1 MRNSR
6 LFTSPETLFTANGI
20 TPSSHKLL
28 PLMVMLFQCEPLGV
42 STNDKIAFVI
52 QPQGTVEV
60 KTPKYPTISSLAGA
74 AGRLKKPLAWKEV
87 ERLAHEDHVEE
98 IMKDLR

>member
-1 MRNSR
+1 MNQ
-6 LFTSPETLFTANGI
+6 LLTQQPTSKVTYSTVSSKGQVTLPADVRK
-20 TPSSHKLL
+20 H
-28 PLMVMLFQCEPLGV
+28 LGV

-60 KTPKYPTISSLAGA
+60 KTPKYPTIASLAGA
-74 AGRLKKPLAWKEV
+74 AGSLKKPLSWKEV

-98 IMKDLR
+98 VMKDFR

>member
-1 MRNSR
+1 MNQP
-6 LFTSPETLFTANGI
+6 LTQQPTSKVTYTTVTSKGQVTIPADVRK
-20 TPSSHKLL
+20 H
-28 PLMVMLFQCEPLGV
+28 LGV

-74 AGRLKKPLAWKEV
+74 AGKLKKPLS
-87 ERLAHEDHVEE
+87 EREIEE
-98 IMKDLR
+98 IVRDDVAEAYRKKFL

>member
-1 MRNSR
+1 MDQP
-6 LFTSPETLFTANGI
+6 LTQQPTSKVTYSTVTSKGQVTIPADVRKHLGI
-20 TPSSHKLL
+20 
-28 PLMVMLFQCEPLGV
+28 

-52 QPQGTVEV
+52 SPQGTVEV

-74 AGRLKKPLAWKEV
+74 AGTLKKPLPWKEV

-98 IMKDLR
+98 VMKDLS

>member
-1 MRNSR
+1 MNQPLTQQPPSKV
-6 LFTSPETLFTANGI
+6 TYSTVSSKGQVTLPADVRKHLGI
-20 TPSSHKLL
+20 
-28 PLMVMLFQCEPLGV
+28 
-42 STNDKIAFVI
+42 STHDKIAFVI